1 MAENTI
7 RSTGRSTNYKFDVG
21 NMPTEFGPYVGE
33 VMNNVDPT
41 RSGRI
46 QVYIKQLA
54 AGNKENPNSWRTMA
68 YVSPFA
74 GATPKTST
82 STGVGTYGST
92 NNQQSYGMSFQ
103 VPDVGN
109 KVLCFL
115 VAGDPSVGGYY
126 VGCIQEQGMNHMTP
140 TIGAA
145 TQYATQNKDQ
155 STYFSKS
162 SQLPVTEINNAPQ
175 NTQVTENPQFFNQTK
190 PVHSYVASALF
201 QQGTV
206 NDPIRGSITSSSQRE
221 SPSTAYG
228 MSTPGRPIYAGGLN
242 DTSIQNQ
249 LASGNVTSS
258 QVDVV
263 GRRGGHSIVL
273 DDGDLS
279 GKNQLI
285 RIRTALGHQITMSDD
300 GKCFYIAHANGQAW
314 IEMGQEGTLD
324 VYTTNSV
331 NLRTQGT
338 LNLHADQDININAG
352 GNLSLLG
359 NMTTTLQSNQNLNL
373 TSKKILNIYGQ
384 MSIGVKTSG
393 ALALKST
400 IGAWSAGG
408 ELSLDAF
415 GIDLNAGIS
424 TPITAV
430 LPTPKGLT
438 TFLMPDSEFNTSTGW
453 KVSATQLKSIVT
465 RAPAHEPWPYHNQGV
480 KVNVNLSDGSNSS
493 PPSAPTI
500 PPGFSI
506 TQTGNSITSAAE
518 TAASDVS
525 QALFDLGSA
534 TS

>member
-1 MAENTI
+1 MAENVI
-7 RSTGRSTNYKFDVG
+7 RSTGRPENYKFDAG
-21 NMPTEFGPYVGE
+21 GMPTEFGPYIGE

-46 QVYIKQLA
+46 EVYIKQFA
-54 AGNKENPNSWRTMA
+54 AGNKKSRSAWRTMS

-74 GATPKTST
+74 GATPKSST
-82 STGVGTYGST
+82 SAGVGTYGST
-92 NNQQSYGMSFQ
+92 SNQQSYGMSFQ
-103 VPDVGN
+103 VPDIGV

-115 VAGDPSVGGYY
+115 VAGDPNGGYY

-145 TQYATQNKDQ
+145 TQFAPQNKDQ
-155 STYFSKS
+155 SVYFNKS
-162 SQLPVTEINNAPQ
+162 TQLPVVEINNAPE
-175 NTQVTENPQFFNQTK
+175 NTQIVENPQFFNQTK

-206 NDPIRGSITSSSQRE
+206 NDPIRGSVTSSSQRE
-221 SPSTAYG
+221 SPSSAHG
-228 MSTPGRPIYAGGLN
+228 ISTPGRPIYAGGLQ
-242 DTSIQNQ
+242 DSTAVKQIE
-249 LASGNVTSS
+249 SGNVTAA
-258 QVDVV
+258 QTAVV
-263 GRRGGHSIVL
+263 GRRGGHSFVM
-273 DDGDLS
+273 DDGDINGS
-279 GKNQLI
+279 NQLI

-300 GKCFYIAHANGQAW
+300 GKCLYIAHANGQAW
-314 IEMGQEGTLD
+314 IELGQEGTLD
-324 VYTTNSV
+324 IFTTNSV
-331 NLRTQGT
+331 NLRTRGT

-408 ELSLDAF
+408 ELSLDAV

-424 TPITAV
+424 TPITSV

-438 TFLMPDSEFNTSTGW
+438 TFLMPDSEFSTSTGW

-465 RAPAHEPWPYHNQGV
+465 RAPTHEPWPYHNQGV
-480 KVNVNLSDGSNSS
+480 KVNVNLSDGSNSA

-525 QALFDLGSA
+525 QALFERGS
-534 TS
+534 TTQ